1 MKSNYPNKLDTSV
14 EIPQVR
20 DNITEIGSDVL
31 NSLRSAI
38 FQIEKTLGINPQGAA
53 GNTVSNRLQKIMD
66 EAGNLRKEAID
77 KAGLL
82 AGPITN
88 EDVSKNAGIDESK
101 LKLRFP
107 TDLLQDEVSILN
119 SKVER
124 FIQAI
129 DEINAI
135 LTAHVNSAAINRH
148 SAQAITVAE
157 ALVTASDSAA
167 TSLSSE
173 TLQAALER
181 LYNAHINF
189 TGVGISSANNSHR
202 SDQIYFDNQNISDI
216 TSSGNVQGAI
226 EDLANL
232 EAIALRKA
240 ILNISSNGI
249 IRTGKVESAYEG
261 NAKGEELVVVQT
273 INYTVNPGGNKT
285 TISFPSNPALTKIPS
300 KFDILT
306 IANSADDFNNG
317 DYLIDSIT
325 TSGSLLLSVTIF
337 GGPKSVLSS
346 GTTGQITRNPYTV
359 YNENSLNASVRPRYL
374 ATNTPDIQIALPGA
388 ATVISS
394 GAKPEN
400 IKSTLNNLL
409 SLEVDGQAIQL
420 DLFNPDFS
428 IQSIDSIVFKI
439 NQQCVQNKYNI
450 FAYKIRSLKCYE
462 LAISHVLP
470 DLAGDFVKRSIKII
484 SSSAVSDIGMNYLV
498 DRMVYGNTGSAF
510 HLNGLIVSNFN
521 KTKLFTNASLQLS
534 IGSLNINNSN
544 LDFVTSGVRI
554 GDLCVISGSSD
565 SGDDGTYRISSV
577 SDDVISLDYIG
588 GSFAGQLTDTSQVF
602 IVQSTASV
610 GDLEFLVGA
619 EILLDVFLDHNL
631 DVHFTRRL
639 EQGTSLTSG
648 SFFAAISDV
657 SNNFIIG
664 SQAYTLNINS
674 NGLASLT
681 DGTNTGPS
689 IYVGST
695 GRYKIFAADLLS
707 FIVITVYTNSN
718 PATPIQTSIVA
729 GSEIPDNV
737 LHICRASYSPSL
749 GSVLGTFSGTG
760 GGIPSITDKRTT
772 GTVDDTIVSE
782 PFIERYIEGPRNEL
796 RSSGIIRGIE
806 LETIV
811 DNGDGT
817 CTLSITPGVAV
828 VNGIRY
834 EYFGVTNLE
843 YAYSIAI
850 PSVKNNFY
858 IVFNEFGCI
867 QISNEVT
874 LSGNLTSPFY
884 DSNVA
889 HIAWVKP
896 DDANTISTDLRLFVD
911 KIDYKIISDI
921 TVANDSR
928 FAHFTDIKKAV
939 EYAKK
944 FKRMFPS
951 IGTPSILIKEG
962 QYLLSEKIVI
972 DTDMTILGS
981 GPTTVISRAPTFYNV
996 GGGSVTFGSA
1006 EIDNVPFVIGS
1017 ESNISS
1023 ADIVNG
1029 VLFKDLVIRSSAPG
1043 IPDPADQGVAN
1054 CFFLIAQDLATNSD
1068 AVFRFE
1074 NINFIGNSNLQRGI
1088 THEFGILLTRETG
1101 STTNLT
1107 YGNLMINNC
1116 YASYLGNEVASFGV
1130 LVDDDISNSV
1140 ENIIINNFISK
1151 NTQPTYVGGAY
1162 TGFEIGDTTD
1172 LTNYSGVN
1180 INNIVLTSIL
1190 DS

>member
-88 EDVSKNAGIDESK
+88 EDVSKSAGIDESK

-119 SKVER
+119 AKVER

-148 SAQAITVAE
+148 PAQAITVSE
-157 ALVTASDSAA
+157 ALVTASDSA
-167 TSLSSE
+167 TISLNTE

-189 TGVGISSANNSHR
+189 TGVGISSVNNSHR

-216 TSSGNVQGAI
+216 TSSGDVQGAI
-226 EDLANL
+226 EDIANL

-249 IRTGKVESAYEG
+249 IRTGRIENSYEG
-261 NAKGEELVVVQT
+261 NSKGEELVAIQS
-273 INYTVNPGGNKT
+273 INYTINPGETKT
-285 TISFPSNPALTKIPS
+285 TVSFPSNPVLNKIPS

-317 DYLIDSIT
+317 DYLIDSII
-325 TSGSLLLSVTIF
+325 TSGGILLSATIF
-337 GGPKSVLSS
+337 GGPKSALSS
-346 GTTGQITRNPYTV
+346 GTTGQITKNPYTT
-359 YNENSLNASVRPRYL
+359 YNENSLNAAVRPRYL
-374 ATNTPDIQIALPGA
+374 ATNTPDIQVALPGA
-388 ATVISS
+388 ATIISS

-400 IKSTLNNLL
+400 IKSTANNLL

-420 DLFNPDFS
+420 DLFNADFS
-428 IQSIDSIVFKI
+428 IQSIDSIVYKI

-470 DLAGDFVKRSIKII
+470 DLAEDFVKRSIKVIT
-484 SSSAVSDIGMNYLV
+484 SSATSDIGMSYLI
-498 DRMVYGNTGSAF
+498 DRLVYGSAGNAF
-510 HLNGLIVSNFN
+510 HLNGLIISDFN
-521 KTKLFTNASLQLS
+521 KTKLFTNANLQLS
-534 IGSLNINNSN
+534 IGSLNITNSN
-544 LDFVTSGVRI
+544 LDFTTSGVRI

-577 SDDVISLDYIG
+577 SDDIISLDYIG
-588 GSFAGQLTDTSQVF
+588 GSFIGQLTDTSQVF
-602 IVQSTASV
+602 VVQSVASV
-610 GDLEFLVGA
+610 GELEFLVGA

-639 EQGTSLTSG
+639 EQGVTLNSG
-648 SFFAAISDV
+648 NFFATISDV
-657 SNNFIIG
+657 SRGFIVG
-664 SQAYTLNINS
+664 SQTYTLNINS
-674 NGLASLT
+674 SGFASLT
-681 DGTNTGPS
+681 DGTNIGPTV
-689 IYVGST
+689 YVGAT
-695 GRYKIFAADLLS
+695 GKYKIFAADLLS
-707 FIVITVYTNSN
+707 FVVITVYTDSN
-718 PATPIQTSIVA
+718 PAASIQTSIAA
-729 GSEIPDNV
+729 GVEIPDNV
-737 LHICRASYSPSL
+737 LHICRASYSPGL

-760 GGIPSITDKRTT
+760 GGIPTVTDKRTT
-772 GTVDDTIVSE
+772 GTVDDTIISE

-806 LETIV
+806 LETVV

-817 CTLSITPGVAV
+817 CIISITPGVAV

-843 YAYSIAI
+843 YTYSIAS
-850 PSVKNNFY
+850 PVVKNNFY
-858 IVFNEFGCI
+858 IVLNEFGCI
-867 QISNEVT
+867 QISNEVI

-884 DSNVA
+884 GSNVA

-896 DDANTISTDLRLFVD
+896 DDANTTSTDLRLFID

-921 TVANDSR
+921 TVANDPR
-928 FAHFTDIKKAV
+928 FGHFTDIRKAV

-951 IGTPSILIKEG
+951 FGTPSILVKEG
-962 QYLLSEKIVI
+962 QYLVSEKIVI
-972 DTDMTILGS
+972 DTDMTIMGV
-981 GPTTVISRAPTFYNV
+981 GPATIIARGPGFYNT
-996 GGGSVTFGSA
+996 GAGSLTFGSA

-1017 ESNISS
+1017 ESNLSS
-1023 ADIVNG
+1023 ANIING
-1029 VLFKDLVIRSSAPG
+1029 VLFKNLVIRSSAPG
-1043 IPDPADQGVAN
+1043 TADPAAQGVSN
-1054 CFFLIAQDLATNSD
+1054 CFFLISQDLTTNSD

-1074 NINFIGNSNLQRGI
+1074 NINFIGNSNLERGV
-1088 THEFGILLTRETG
+1088 THEFGILMTRETG
-1101 STTNLT
+1101 LTTSLT

-1130 LVDDDISNSV
+1130 LIDDDVTNTV
-1140 ENIIINNFISK
+1140 ENIIINNFITK
-1151 NTQPTYVGGAY
+1151 NTQPIYVGGAY

-1172 LTNYSGVN
+1172 LTNYSNVSIDN
-1180 INNIVLTSIL
+1180 VVLTSIL